1 MSSISISRVFF
12 LKNKV
17 KQEERSKKVWEE
29 MRNTEN
35 THRHVQA
42 QQRGLINSPNVSPPW
57 WAANGHTEHGSKK
70 VPDQP
75 VRSEEAARRRGCLNW
90 ATDYETVWVS
100 QGGGTGGDLW
110 GWRATSGSL
119 RIEHCQSQ
127 QGAMRPE
134 RSLLWSW
141 NCVPSPRT
149 MHEHIGKVVHI
160 QRSQLCTPRF

>member
-1 MSSISISRVFF
+1 MEVSKYCELTDNEYSPLQNLWDAAKTKHKKTFWVLMSYMRLSEKELKFNEFNIYFKVFF

-75 VRSEEAARRRGCLNW
+75 VRSEEAARRRGRLN
-90 ATDYETVWVS
+90 
-100 QGGGTGGDLW
+100 
-110 GWRATSGSL
+110 
-119 RIEHCQSQ
+119 
-127 QGAMRPE
+127 
-134 RSLLWSW
+134 
-141 NCVPSPRT
+141 
-149 MHEHIGKVVHI
+149 
-160 QRSQLCTPRF
+160 